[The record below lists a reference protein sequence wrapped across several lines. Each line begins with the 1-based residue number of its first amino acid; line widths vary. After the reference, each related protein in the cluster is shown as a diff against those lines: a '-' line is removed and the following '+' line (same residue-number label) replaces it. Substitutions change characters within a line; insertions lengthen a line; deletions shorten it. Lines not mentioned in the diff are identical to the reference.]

1 MYYYYP
7 VKSSCGFE
15 KIGGVLCQPQ
25 HNVGVFSSSR
35 QKKHNEATHTFP
47 PLIYFVFNCTLE
59 TKKVLEEFL
68 GFGCKLCGLYLSS
81 QIEAFLYM
89 DNCMVLS

>member
-35 QKKHNEATHTFP
+35 QKKHNEATHTFS

-59 TKKVLEEFL
+59 TLRKFWRNSLVLAVNYVDF
-68 GFGCKLCGLYLSS
+68 
-81 QIEAFLYM
+81 I
-89 DNCMVLS
+89 

>member
-15 KIGGVLCQPQ
+15 KIGGVLCQPR

-47 PLIYFVFNCTLE
+47 PSYILFLIVHWKLRKFWRNSL
-59 TKKVLEEFL
+59 VLAVNYVDF
-68 GFGCKLCGLYLSS
+68 
-81 QIEAFLYM
+81 I
-89 DNCMVLS
+89 